1 MVIVG
6 SLRKHARIVAVTTA
20 LAACSGYPT
29 VAAIDGGAIV
39 IGGVDAAAH
48 DAGDA
53 GPIDAGGRDAAP
65 IDGGG
70 RDAGSFDAGF
80 RDAGSIDADDGA
92 PPPFTAGTSTLAG
105 RALPGYLDGS
115 RDVARFADPVNVA
128 YRDGRV
134 YVADFDNNKIRVID
148 AATHETS
155 TLIDQAGF
163 ERPFGLAF
171 AGDGTLYISTD
182 NDPDGG
188 HSQASGSIWR
198 VAPGGQTAVLI
209 ARAIGRPRG
218 LAVLPD
224 GRLAATDYIHH
235 VVELIA
241 PSTGGV
247 TLLAGAWDQPGLV
260 DASGTDARF
269 SAPYGLAVR
278 GDGALVIADFDN
290 HEIRVVTLDGAATT
304 LAGVGAPGFHDGTA
318 GSAMFSRPQGVAIAG
333 NGDIFVTELGNN
345 RIRRISGTT
354 VETVAGNGIAGFL
367 DHDDPLSSQ
376 LFGLEGLAVVPD
388 GSMLYVA
395 DGGRGELLPYNRIRQ
410 VARHW

>member
-1 MVIVG
+1 
-6 SLRKHARIVAVTTA
+6 LQKHARIVAVMTA
-20 LAACSGYPT
+20 LAACSSYPT
-29 VAAIDGGAIV
+29 VPATDDGG
-39 IGGVDAAAH
+39 IGGDGAGNDAGRDAGVDAGAH
-48 DAGDA
+48 DAGGQDA
-53 GPIDAGGRDAAP
+53 GPIDAN
-65 IDGGG
+65 
-70 RDAGSFDAGF
+70 
-80 RDAGSIDADDGA
+80 DGA

-115 RDVARFADPVNVA
+115 RDVARFANPVSVA

-155 TLIDQAGF
+155 TLIDQVGF
-163 ERPFGLAF
+163 ARPFGLAF

-188 HSQASGSIWR
+188 HSPTSGSIWR
-198 VAPGGQTAVLI
+198 VAPGGQTAVLV

-218 LAVLPD
+218 LVVLPD
-224 GRLAATDYIHH
+224 GRLAATDYVHH
-235 VVELIA
+235 VVELIS

-247 TLLAGAWDQPGLV
+247 TLLAGAWDQAGLV
-260 DASGTDARF
+260 DASGSDARF

-304 LAGVGAPGFHDGTA
+304 LAGAGTPGFHDGA
-318 GSAMFSRPQGVAIAG
+318 IGSAMFSRPQGVAIAA

-354 VETVAGNGIAGFL
+354 VQTVAGDGIAGFL
-367 DHDDPLSSQ
+367 DHADPLASQ
-376 LFGLEGLAVVPD
+376 LFGLEGLAVIPD

-395 DGGRGELLPYNRIRQ
+395 DGGRGEQVPYNRIRQ